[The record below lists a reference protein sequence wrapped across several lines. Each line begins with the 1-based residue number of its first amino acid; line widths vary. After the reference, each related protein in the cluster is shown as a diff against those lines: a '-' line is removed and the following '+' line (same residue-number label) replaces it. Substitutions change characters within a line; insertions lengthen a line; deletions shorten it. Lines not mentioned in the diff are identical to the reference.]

1 MQRLLEKPENVSDE
15 TLAYQFKTTGDNKAF
30 SLLVGRH
37 KDAIFRKCKG
47 YVKDEDAAKDICQEI
62 LIKLYL
68 KIQSYQSQS
77 KFSTWLF
84 SIIHNT
90 SIDYLRKNK
99 RSAEKV
105 LIEKLKDSLADLV
118 ENEDEIPAQLS
129 IQILEDLL
137 SQLSPQDRMLLV
149 MKYREEHPIKDIQQ
163 ATGLSESA
171 IKMRLKRARER
182 INQLYNK
189 HKPD

>member
-1 MQRLLEKPENVSDE
+1 MLEKPGFISDE
-15 TLAYQFKTTGDNKAF
+15 TLVHQFKTTGDQKAF

-47 YVKDEDAAKDICQEI
+47 YVKDEDAAKDLCQEI

-68 KIQSYQSQS
+68 KIQSYQNQAR
-77 KFSTWLF
+77 FSTWLF

-99 RSAEKV
+99 RSPEKV
-105 LIEKLKDSLADLV
+105 LVEKLKNSLVDLV
-118 ENEDEIPAQLS
+118 ENEDDVPVTLTIP
-129 IQILEDLL
+129 ILEELLGLL
-137 SQLSPQDRMLLV
+137 SEEDRMLLV
-149 MKYREEHPIKDIQQ
+149 MKYREEHQIKDIQQ
-163 ATGLSESA
+163 IMGLSESA

-182 INQLYNK
+182 INQLYQK